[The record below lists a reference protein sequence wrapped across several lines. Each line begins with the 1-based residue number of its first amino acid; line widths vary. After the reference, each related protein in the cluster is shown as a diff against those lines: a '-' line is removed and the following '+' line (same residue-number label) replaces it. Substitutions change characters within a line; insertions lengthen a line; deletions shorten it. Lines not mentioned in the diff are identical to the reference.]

1 MDYESFLELV
11 KKRRSTYG
19 YKSDPIPDD
28 MVDKI
33 MEAARFAPSGANSQ
47 PWEFVVVKDKDLR
60 ARIVEFFKEQ
70 GEIAYRVEQTRAADR
85 RFPRYR
91 KPPKG
96 TPGFAI
102 APVYIIAC
110 GDPRAKEAYPLKAV
124 QDSGESHFRS
134 SLASAFLYMHLAAT
148 ALGLGCQW
156 VSASANDLMQ
166 GRLKEFLEI
175 PYGMVIYDMMVVGYP
190 IAEAKPRKVRT
201 REEFVHY
208 EKFDQNRIR
217 TDHQVIEFI
226 DNLWKR

>member
-1 MDYESFLELV
+1 MDYENFVELI

-19 YKSDPIPDD
+19 YKPESIPDD

-47 PWEFVVVKDKDLR
+47 PWEFVVIKEKDRR

-70 GEIAYRVEQTRAADR
+70 VEITYKIEQSRAPER

-96 TPGFAI
+96 TPGFAV

-110 GDPRAKEAYPLKAV
+110 GDPRTKEAYPLNSV
-124 QDSGESHFRS
+124 QDRGDSNFYS

-166 GRLKEFLEI
+166 GRLKELLEI
-175 PYGMVIYDMMVVGYP
+175 PYDMVIYDMMVVGYP

-201 REEFVHY
+201 REEFVHH

-217 TDHQVIEFI
+217 TDRQVIEFI
-226 DNLWKR
+226 DNLWKK